1 FSLAIRQE
9 GDELKICS
17 AHASLSSI
25 LQNEDEYRPISF
37 IKEKLRLEDEK
48 YETLV
53 NSIPGGVGTY
63 QLDETFSPIYISDK
77 LCELCEMTREEYF
90 KAIEN
95 SALDVIYY
103 KDRKPLYDEIMA
115 GIKENRKI
123 EFTYR
128 LLQKNN
134 KYKWIHVL
142 ATTMIADGKHII
154 CAVFIDADDL
164 KKKEH
169 ELKEA
174 KDKFQIA
181 LKNSNISMW
190 SFNVATDMLYDG
202 NGISTSLGFGEFPIC
217 SYKSLV
223 DLGMVMPESANDYFE
238 LHNKIKNG
246 EKESNAI
253 IHFNKNLVDI
263 EWQQI
268 KYVTV
273 FDEKG
278 IPIEAIGIG
287 EDLTQMKILESRYNN
302 ELLYKSLALK
312 STEASYNFNLTQNKV
327 VELQNKLPINRD
339 TFIYTTTQS
348 IYEATLAHI
357 IGDDKKEEFSKM
369 FNIQSLIDGFYMGK
383 TDWDMSYKYDAGNN
397 EYLWLQLHINVMKNP
412 KTGDIEAF
420 SYINDITEK
429 QMVKT
434 LISSVITNDYDFVMC
449 INGKK
454 NSYTMYTNG
463 LDSNLPPALCN
474 DYQKEI
480 NSYLQSCVMEKERET
495 ILRKVSL
502 EHIFMKLEK
511 KDVYETVISIIEDGK
526 IRKKKMQFS
535 YINREAKMILHTRSD
550 ITNLFMQEQA
560 QQKKLERALDDARI
574 ANLTKTEFLSRMSH
588 EIRTP
593 MNAIMGLAAIAKEKA
608 TDTDFVKEC
617 VDKSQIASKFLLSL
631 INDILDM
638 SRIESGKITLIDE
651 RIDFHNFIDGIT
663 TIINSTAI
671 PKGVIFSTIISND
684 CEKCYIGDNIRLEQI
699 LINLLSNAVK
709 FTPPGGKVELLAEQ
723 LSRKKGRASL
733 RFTVTDTGIGIS
745 ESFIKNIFSP
755 FSQEHNGITS
765 TYGGS
770 GLGLAISQN
779 LANLMGGQITVNSIL
794 GEGSTFV
801 VEISLKY
808 CTKKAIEQSLPQNDE
823 SLKDFDF
830 SAKNILLVE
839 DHELNILVA
848 TRILTSKGMSVVSAQ
863 NGKLGVEA
871 FENSKENFFDAVL
884 MDIRMPVMDGLMA
897 ASAIR
902 NLKRTDCKKVPIIA
916 MTANA
921 FDEDIK
927 KSLKAGMNAHLAKPI
942 EPQKLFDTLA
952 FFINQNTNGVIDL

>member
-1 FSLAIRQE
+1 
-9 GDELKICS
+9 
-17 AHASLSSI
+17 
-25 LQNEDEYRPISF
+25 
-37 IKEKLRLEDEK
+37 
-48 YETLV
+48 
-53 NSIPGGVGTY
+53 
-63 QLDETFSPIYISDK
+63 
-77 LCELCEMTREEYF
+77 
-90 KAIEN
+90 
-95 SALDVIYY
+95 
-103 KDRKPLYDEIMA
+103 
-115 GIKENRKI
+115 
-123 EFTYR
+123 
-128 LLQKNN
+128 
-134 KYKWIHVL
+134 
-142 ATTMIADGKHII
+142 
-154 CAVFIDADDL
+154 
-164 KKKEH
+164 
-169 ELKEA
+169 
-174 KDKFQIA
+174 
-181 LKNSNISMW
+181 
-190 SFNVATDMLYDG
+190 
-202 NGISTSLGFGEFPIC
+202 
-217 SYKSLV
+217 
-223 DLGMVMPESANDYFE
+223 
-238 LHNKIKNG
+238 
-246 EKESNAI
+246 
-253 IHFNKNLVDI
+253 
-263 EWQQI
+263 
-268 KYVTV
+268 
-273 FDEKG
+273 
-278 IPIEAIGIG
+278 PIEAIGIG

-369 FNIQSLIDGFYMGK
+369 FNIQGLIDGFYMGK
-383 TDWDMSYKYDAGNN
+383 TDWDMTYKYDAGNN

-535 YINREAKMILHTRSD
+535 YINKDAKMILHTRSD

-671 PKGVIFSTIISND
+671 PKGVIFSTIISDD
-684 CEKCYIGDNIRLEQI
+684 CGKCYIGDNIRLEQI

-709 FTPPGGKVELLAEQ
+709 FTPAGGSVKLFAEQ
-723 LSRKKGRASL
+723 LSRKKGRARL
-733 RFTVTDTGIGIS
+733 RFTISDTGIGIS
-745 ESFIKNIFSP
+745 ESFIKTIFSP

-765 TYGGS
+765 NYGGS

-779 LANLMGGQITVNSIL
+779 LANLMGGQITVNSVL

-808 CTKKAIEQSLPQNDE
+808 CTKKAIEQSIPQNDE

-871 FENSKENFFDAVL
+871 FENSKEKFFDAVL